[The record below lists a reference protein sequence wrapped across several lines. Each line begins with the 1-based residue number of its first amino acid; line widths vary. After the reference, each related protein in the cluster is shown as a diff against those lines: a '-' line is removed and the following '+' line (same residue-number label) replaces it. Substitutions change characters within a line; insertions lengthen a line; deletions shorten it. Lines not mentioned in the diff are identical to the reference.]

1 MSRAWKTI
9 RSYIWWTHDRGSM
22 HYDVMVTLILAFIF
36 LAPHWIGFN
45 DKPTEHTPHQTG
57 VVVYPEGNGFVYQI
71 DATAVKAADDASVRE
86 ELEGIIEPIAG
97 EIDVLRVEPMH
108 DKNGQLTSYKVWVI
122 KPYQ

>member
-36 LAPHWIGFN
+36 LAPRWINFN
-45 DKPTEHTPHQTG
+45 DKPTERTPHQTG
-57 VVVYPEGNGFVYQI
+57 VIVYPEGKGFIYQI
-71 DATAVKAADDASVRE
+71 DAAAVRAADDDTIRE
-86 ELEGIIEPIAG
+86 EVEGIIEPIAG
-97 EIDVLRVEPMH
+97 EIDVQRVEPVR
-108 DKNGQLTSYKVWVI
+108 DKSGQLTVYKVWVI